1 MSVKVFLLGVALLHA
16 AFMALELFPWRT
28 PFLLA
33 LVSKKLPKLPD
44 GESFTAHQRD
54 LVATI
59 VHNAGIYNG
68 ILAAGLCWAAL
79 TGESA
84 NDVARVLL
92 AGAAVAGI
100 FGTLTMRSAATAVQ
114 AVAGIIGLLFV

>member
-1 MSVKVFLLGVALLHA
+1 VKSFLLGVALLHA
-16 AFMALELFPWRT
+16 LFMALELFPWGT
-28 PFLLA
+28 PFLLERA
-33 LVSKKLPKLPD
+33 SKKLPDNEP
-44 GESFTAHQRD
+44 FTASQRD
-54 LVATI
+54 LVATV

-68 ILAAGLCWAAL
+68 ILAAGLFWAAL

-100 FGTLTMRSAATAVQ
+100 FGTVTMRSAPTAVQ
-114 AVAGIIGLLFV
+114 AVLGIIGLLII

>member
-1 MSVKVFLLGVALLHA
+1 V
-16 AFMALELFPWRT
+16 LELLPWKS
-28 PFLLA
+28 PFLLN
-33 LVSKKLPKLPD
+33 LVSKKLPD
-44 GESFTAHQRD
+44 GEQFTTRQRD

-68 ILAAGLCWAAL
+68 ILAAGLLWAAL
-79 TGESA
+79 AGESA

-100 FGTLTMRSAATAVQ
+100 FGTVTMRSVPTAVQ
-114 AVAGIIGLLFV
+114 AVLGIIGLLFV

>member
-1 MSVKVFLLGVALLHA
+1 MKWFLLGVALLHA
-16 AFMALELFPWRT
+16 VFMALELFPWET
-28 PFLLA
+28 PFLLD
-33 LVSKKLPKLPD
+33 LVGKKLPPD
-44 GESFTAHQRD
+44 EPFTTHQRD

-68 ILAAGLCWAAL
+68 ILAAGLFWAAL

-100 FGTLTMRSAATAVQ
+100 FGTVTMRSAPTAVQ
-114 AVAGIIGLLFV
+114 AVLGIIGVLII

>member
-1 MSVKVFLLGVALLHA
+1 MKWFLLAVALLHA
-16 AFMALELFPWRT
+16 VFMLLEMFPWES
-28 PFLLA
+28 PFLLG
-33 LVSKKLPKLPD
+33 LLSKKLHA
-44 GESFTAHQRD
+44 GEAFTPQQRE

-68 ILAAGLCWAAL
+68 ILAVGLVWAAL

-84 NDVARVLL
+84 HDVARVLL

-100 FGTLTMRSAATAVQ
+100 FGTVTMRSVPTAVQ
-114 AVAGIIGLLFV
+114 GVLGIIGLLIL

>member
-1 MSVKVFLLGVALLHA
+1 
-16 AFMALELFPWRT
+16 MALELFPWRT
-28 PFLLA
+28 PVLLD
-33 LVSKKLPKLPD
+33 LVSKKLPTS
-44 GESFTAHQRD
+44 ERFTTLQRD

-68 ILAAGLCWAAL
+68 ILAAGLFWAAL

-100 FGTLTMRSAATAVQ
+100 FGTVTMRSAPTAVQ
-114 AVAGIIGLLFV
+114 AVLGIVGLLII